1 MNNNVQE
8 FTAPFTCGHCA
19 NKTLMTIVT
28 KYSQIKNYQD
38 DKSTTNWREGIL
50 WELCL
55 CPTCDGLNLRR
66 AYWHEFA
73 DPLPEYEI
81 VFPFIDKPITGLPAE
96 INEAY
101 YSALKVRNID
111 SNAFAVLLG
120 RVLDRI
126 CIDKNAKGDSLHK
139 RLLSLA
145 QDGVIPQQLAEM
157 AHQLRQLRNIG
168 AHADL
173 GELTP
178 VEVPILEDLCRAI
191 LEYVYTA
198 PALISKVQSRIDNLK
213 SENN

>member
-1 MNNNVQE
+1 MNKPLRE
-8 FTAPFTCGHCA
+8 FTIPFLCGHCD
-19 NKTLMTIVT
+19 NKTPMTIINQ
-28 KYSQIKNYQD
+28 YSQIKHYCD
-38 DKSTTNWREGIL
+38 DKSNTDWNEGIL

-55 CPTCDGLNLRR
+55 CPACEGLNLRR
-66 AYWHEFA
+66 AFYHEFA

-81 VFPFIDKPITGLPAE
+81 VFPSRDKPILGLPSE
-96 INEAY
+96 INKSYNA
-101 YSALKVRNID
+101 ALKVRSID

-120 RVLDRI
+120 RVLDKI
-126 CIDKNAKGDSLHK
+126 CIDKKANGDSLHK

-145 QDGVIPQQLAEM
+145 EDGVIPQQLADM

-178 VEVPILEDLCRAI
+178 IEVPVLEDLCRAL

-198 PALISKVQSRIDNLK
+198 PALIRQVQSRIDSLK
-213 SENN
+213 SKSS